1 MMPSTKSYELHIRQ
15 LVKNLKTSCKQFVI
29 FLVVNFII
37 IVLFT
42 LLFFYIEHC
51 YDPITP
57 PDSLQPYLDVCRY
70 IHSNT
75 TYSQNDTQLLALC
88 KQAFNHT
95 QIVIECTL
103 DKKNFFK
110 YFDYYGTIAYTIG
123 MLAWIPKIF
132 SLFSIDKIC

>member
-1 MMPSTKSYELHIRQ
+1 MQYERH
-15 LVKNLKTSCKQFVI
+15 VAKLKKDLIGGAKKFLLCFSAWPIVFCGFV
-29 FLVVNFII
+29 
-37 IVLFT
+37 

-57 PDSLQPYLDVCRY
+57 PDSLQPYLDVY
-70 IHSNT
+70 SNT